1 MVKTAK
7 REAEDRILEAENN
20 LKEMKKKVA
29 ESDENQ
35 IKLKRELSGMRQ
47 AWGVSNSTKNREL
60 EMIKKA
66 DALNLQ

>member
-47 AWGVSNSTKNREL
+47 AWGVSNSTKNREI

>member
-47 AWGVSNSTKNREL
+47 AWGVSNSTKNREV